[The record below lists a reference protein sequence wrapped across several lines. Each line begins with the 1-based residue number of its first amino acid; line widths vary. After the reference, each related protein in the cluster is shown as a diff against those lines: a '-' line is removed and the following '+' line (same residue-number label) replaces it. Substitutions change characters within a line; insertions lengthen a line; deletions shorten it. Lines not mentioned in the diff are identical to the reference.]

1 MFSISRSRYALPVQF
16 VFLTTNAIGVVLA
29 ISYNANTPDLYP
41 GNAHHKIGWIATWIV
56 CAQIFVGA
64 AGRVAGVLARGK
76 GGPGHSSE
84 EQQAF
89 IPVSTENM
97 AEYQRTNEELCPPGY
112 RHSNDSGQGTEPNTE
127 SLRSSSLSTSGQQS
141 PREMSERRLEYE
153 YDDLEFKEA
162 ELAQPNAQSSF
173 AKVVGK
179 ISTRGW
185 KVLLLGYNTVDRT
198 ILILGSIALAT
209 GIITWARFF
218 VSLDILNRNCAIR

>member
-16 VFLTTNAIGVVLA
+16 VFLATNAIGVVLA

-56 CAQIFVGA
+56 CAQVFVSM
-64 AGRVAGVLARGK
+64 AGRVAGAFAREK
-76 GGPGHSSE
+76 GGPEYSSE

-89 IPVSTENM
+89 IPISTENM
-97 AEYQRTNEELCPPGY
+97 AEHQRTNEELCPPGY

-127 SLRSSSLSTSGQQS
+127 SLRSNSLSTSGQQS
-141 PREMSERRLEYE
+141 PREMSERHLEYE
-153 YDDLEFKEA
+153 YEDLEFKEA
-162 ELAQPNAQSSF
+162 ELTPPKVQSSF

-179 ISTRGW
+179 ISMRSW

-198 ILILGSIALAT
+198 ILILGSVALAT

-218 VSLDILNRNCAIR
+218 VSLDVPNRRGAIY